1 VSESLV
7 ASARLPAA
15 VLVAAGIV
23 LLLPDCSLSAAEPI
37 WTADRAAAIAQARK
51 QGKLLLVVQ
60 LSGDFVVNSPDS
72 PEAVTYRT
80 AAFSNERVR
89 QALAAR
95 FVVAYQQIGP
105 ASGLSVVLPKRSKS
119 PPPDD
124 FAVTYVCLPD
134 SRVLHFIPGFVTV
147 DELLAEIAWVE
158 RHYSTL
164 VQASAAEEEAVWRQ
178 CHVTKLPQ
186 VDAALF
192 HSLFSPRWQAG
203 QLRDG
208 PSTVDLPAVTVAA
221 RTTFEQTVAVPSA
234 VGRDRRSLHALAGHG
249 ALGVEFAHLVLSEF
263 PLIAL
268 RDLERPALE
277 AWAGRRFWSV
287 SPRRNELAGCWQAAQ
302 QREEATL
309 LVVADDPFA
318 AKRGETDSFVWPP
331 ADRSWTEPPGC
342 TDLLV
347 SIDELAALAVDVGLD
362 PIAYKANDG
371 PPRFLLYRGGGRPE
385 LRINRGE
392 GLTRLKQAL
401 AIAEKAGVPAKLVA
415 KRRVE

>member
-1 VSESLV
+1 LSATTGPYSAAILAIAL
-7 ASARLPAA
+7 ASFCGPAR
-15 VLVAAGIV
+15 V
-23 LLLPDCSLSAAEPI
+23 SAAEPVQ
-37 WTADRAAAIAQARK
+37 WQADRVAAAKEAARR
-51 QGKLLLVVQ
+51 GKLLLVVQ
-60 LSGDFVVNSPDS
+60 LSGDFVVNSSDS

-89 QALAAR
+89 QALTDR

-105 ASGLSVVLPKRSKS
+105 ANGLSVVLPKRSKS

-178 CHVTKLPQ
+178 CHVAKLPQ

-221 RTTFEQTVAVPSA
+221 RTTFEQTVAARSA

-249 ALGVEFAHLVLSEF
+249 ALGVEFAHLVMSEF

-277 AWAGRRFWSV
+277 SWAGRRFWTV
-287 SPRRNELAGCWQAAQ
+287 SPRRNELAGRWQAAQ
-302 QREEATL
+302 R
-309 LVVADDPFA
+309 FGS
-318 AKRGETDSFVWPP
+318 R
-331 ADRSWTEPPGC
+331 RSS
-342 TDLLV
+342 
-347 SIDELAALAVDVGLD
+347 SIL
-362 PIAYKANDG
+362 
-371 PPRFLLYRGGGRPE
+371 
-385 LRINRGE
+385 
-392 GLTRLKQAL
+392 
-401 AIAEKAGVPAKLVA
+401 
-415 KRRVE
+415 